1 MLIDF
6 QVTNFRSFKNEN
18 DFSMEK
24 GKNVRKYKNN
34 VLEIGKT
41 KLLKTAVLFGGN
53 ANGKTNL
60 INALSMLRFL
70 VLQPT
75 LSESQKLPTDTF
87 GYNKENTRF
96 VVSFMKNEKRFDYTL
111 EYNEFQIITE
121 LLKVNGEIIIDR
133 QGQDFLVLPDQLKP
147 LKKNIRKNQNLL
159 FFAQSN
165 NVEEAKVAYAWFLED
180 LIVVNT
186 EQIPNILFKAL
197 SEPAF
202 KKKFLKF
209 LRAADFNI
217 TDVEVRE
224 RKEAQPNIQ
233 IELGEGVPV
242 LQTNPESLMSSVYD
256 VYSTHKSDQNEFQ
269 VHFNNESTGTKVLMF
284 LALYILHNENEG
296 KVLLI
301 DEFDRSFHIE
311 LAEALLDVF
320 TNEKQTNQFI
330 LTTHELSLMDYNLRQ
345 DQIWFAEKNEYG
357 ETELFS
363 IYDFD
368 DDALRRSDFGYK
380 KRYLEGRFGASQI
393 INKTVLLEVAEG
405 SDGTK

>member
-1 MLIDF
+1 MLVDF

-60 INALSMLRFL
+60 INALSILRFL

-75 LSESQKLPTDTF
+75 LSESQNLPTDTF
-87 GYNKENTRF
+87 GYNKENTKF
-96 VVSFMKNEKRFDYTL
+96 KVSFIKGNKRFDYTF
-111 EYNEFQIITE
+111 EYNETAIAYEQLVVDDAVVIE
-121 LLKVNGEIIIDR
+121 RD
-133 QGQDFLVLPDQLKP
+133 GQDFKVLPDQLMP
-147 LKKNIRKNQNLL
+147 VKKNIRKNQNVL

-165 NVEEAKVAYAWFLED
+165 NVEEAKTAYSWFLED

-186 EQIPNILFKAL
+186 EQIPSVLFKAL
-197 SEPAF
+197 SKPNF
-202 KKKFLKF
+202 KEKFLKF

-233 IELGEGVPV
+233 IELGEGVPA
-242 LQTNPESLMSSVYD
+242 LQTNPEALMTTVYD
-256 VYSTHKSDQNEFQ
+256 VYSTHQSETNEFQ
-269 VHFNNESTGTKVLMF
+269 VHFNNESTGTKVFMF
-284 LALYILHNENEG
+284 LALYILHNENAG

-345 DQIWFAEKNEYG
+345 DQIWFAEKNQYG

-393 INKTVLLEVAEG
+393 INKIVLLEVAEG
-405 SDGTK
+405 SNGTK

>member
-6 QVTNFRSFKNEN
+6 QVANFRSFKNEN

-34 VLEIGKT
+34 VLEIGNIQ
-41 KLLKTAVLFGGN
+41 LLKTAVLFGGN

-60 INALSMLRFL
+60 INALATLRFL

-75 LSESQKLPTDTF
+75 FSESQKLSSDTF
-87 GYNKENTRF
+87 GYNKDNTKF
-96 VVSFMKNEKRFDYTL
+96 KVSFIKDEKRFDYTL
-111 EYNEFQIITE
+111 EYNELEIVQEILIVDEEVIIERQKQQFTI
-121 LLKVNGEIIIDR
+121 LPKQLHSLKT
-133 QGQDFLVLPDQLKP
+133 
-147 LKKNIRKNQNLL
+147 NIRKNQNVL

-165 NVEEAKVAYAWFLED
+165 NVELAKIAYSWFLED
-180 LIVVNT
+180 LIVVDT
-186 EQIPNILFKAL
+186 QQVPNILFKAL
-197 SEPAF
+197 SKPSF

-217 TDVEVRE
+217 IDVEVRE
-224 RKEAQPNIQ
+224 RKETHPNIQ
-233 IELGEGVPV
+233 IEFGEGIPI
-242 LQTNPESLMSSVYD
+242 LQTNPESLMSTIYD
-256 VYSTHKSDQNEFQ
+256 VYCTHQSEDNKYQI
-269 VHFNNESTGTKVLMF
+269 HFNNESSGTKVFIF
-284 LALYILHNENEG
+284 LALYILHNENAS

-311 LAEALLDVF
+311 LAQALLDVF

-368 DDALRRSDFGYK
+368 DDGLRRSDFGYK
-380 KRYLEGRFGASQI
+380 KRYLEGRFGGTQI
-393 INKTVLLEVAEG
+393 INKSVLLEIAEG
-405 SDGTK
+405 